1 MSSPDPRGQIK
12 PHPKPRI
19 VIDLDDTLTDDG
31 SHSDYA
37 AKLPRADVIAKL
49 RDYSALGYEVVIF
62 SARNMRTHQGQIGRI
77 NLHTLPGVLAWLTQ
91 HNVPHDEVIM
101 GKPWCGPGGFY
112 VDDKAIRPDEFVR
125 LSREQIAALIG
136 DSEPGE
142 VLAEA

>member
-1 MSSPDPRGQIK
+1 MSSPDPRGQAT
-12 PHPKPRI
+12 PRQKPRI

-37 AKLPRADVIAKL
+37 AKLPRADVIARL
-49 RDYSALGYEVVIF
+49 REYSALGYEIVIF
-62 SARNMRTHQGQIGRI
+62 SARNMRTHSGQIGRI
-77 NLHTLPGVLAWLTQ
+77 NLHTLPGVLAWLTE
-91 HNVPHDEVIM
+91 HDVPHDEVIM

-125 LSREQIAALIG
+125 LSRQQIAELIG

-142 VLAEA
+142 VLAQA

>member
-1 MSSPDPRGQIK
+1 MSSADQRALDGAG
-12 PHPKPRI
+12 PKPRI

-49 RDYSALGYEVVIF
+49 RDYSALGYEIVIF

-91 HNVPHDEVIM
+91 HHVPHDEVIM

-136 DSEPGE
+136 ENEPGE
-142 VLAEA
+142 VQTEA